1 MSTSPATRPEPEAAA
16 AGSVPG
22 AALPEA
28 EARRVQ
34 PAPARSRARRHAGQV
49 GFALASAVLAL
60 AVVYLIRAVLGAFV
74 LGAVLAFLI
83 APGVDWLERHRVR
96 RPIGVLVA
104 FVIIGALVVGLV
116 QMLLPLLE
124 SEVRQLQSQI
134 PAMAATIQARL
145 THLGGHPIAIF
156 GFQVKFKDIAGS
168 LEAHVN
174 EVLLGSFSNA
184 LSFGIAAVTTLLQVA
199 LLLLVAFLLAVDGHP
214 ITGLGR
220 RVVPVRYQGDF
231 DQVWAQVREMFYA
244 YVRGQLLVA
253 AMIGALS
260 GLAIGLLGLPYALAL
275 GVFAGL
281 TALVPY
287 LGPFLGAVPALLVA
301 VSINPSKA
309 ALVAAAYFVISNVI
323 LNVVYPRVV
332 GGAVRLPALLVI
344 VALIA
349 GFSLAGILGM
359 FVAVPVA
366 ATIRILFD
374 HVHPRLYGVS
384 EAAGSP

>member
-1 MSTSPATRPEPEAAA
+1 
-16 AGSVPG
+16 
-22 AALPEA
+22 
-28 EARRVQ
+28 
-34 PAPARSRARRHAGQV
+34 
-49 GFALASAVLAL
+49 
-60 AVVYLIRAVLGAFV
+60 
-74 LGAVLAFLI
+74 
-83 APGVDWLERHRVR
+83 
-96 RPIGVLVA
+96 
-104 FVIIGALVVGLV
+104 
-116 QMLLPLLE
+116 
-124 SEVRQLQSQI
+124 
-134 PAMAATIQARL
+134 
-145 THLGGHPIAIF
+145 
-156 GFQVKFKDIAGS
+156 
-168 LEAHVN
+168 
-174 EVLLGSFSNA
+174 
-184 LSFGIAAVTTLLQVA
+184 
-199 LLLLVAFLLAVDGHP
+199 
-214 ITGLGR
+214 
-220 RVVPVRYQGDF
+220 
-231 DQVWAQVREMFYA
+231 
-244 YVRGQLLVA
+244 
-253 AMIGALS
+253 MIGALS
-260 GLAIGLLGLPYALAL
+260 GLASGLLGLPYALAL

-374 HVHPRLYGVS
+374 YVHPRLYGVS